1 MTVEAYLRSLVPGL
15 DLPIEVYQ
23 RAARSPKE
31 VGLEPV
37 DLDADIDAI
46 DDADAEAGA
55 DEPTDSGNADK
66 DAGDEPAD
74 VGEPAESGDE
84 PTDGE
89 PESDGEPEPDGDEP
103 TEPVIDAATLFQMR
117 LDYASSTVY
126 YAVLGVFAGGG
137 YTEEHGDVQVRKG
150 GYTITMADRERFKML
165 ADALRRK
172 WGFPT
177 EDDSL
182 DTGGM
187 FDGGYLRRGRPCR
200 RKRVLE

>member
-46 DDADAEAGA
+46 DDTDAEAGA
-55 DEPTDSGNADK
+55 DEPTDGGDTDQ
-66 DAGDEPAD
+66 DAGD
-74 VGEPAESGDE
+74 EPAESGDE

-89 PESDGEPEPDGDEP
+89 SEPDGDSDGGEP

-200 RKRVLE
+200 RKRVL

>member
-15 DLPIEVYQ
+15 DLPTEVYQ

-37 DLDADIDAI
+37 DLEDDIDAY
-46 DDADAEAGA
+46 DNVGGDGEAE
-55 DEPTDSGNADK
+55 
-66 DAGDEPAD
+66 
-74 VGEPAESGDE
+74 
-84 PTDGE
+84 TDGE
-89 PESDGEPEPDGDEP
+89 PEHGGVDADGEADSEPAEADGDADSEP
-103 TEPVIDAATLFQMR
+103 ADADAETDAATLFQMR

-137 YTEEHGDVQVRKG
+137 FTENHGDVQVRKG
-150 GYTITMADRERFKML
+150 GYTITKADRERFKML

-177 EDDSL
+177 EDTD
-182 DTGGM
+182 GGM
-187 FDGGYLRRGRPCR
+187 YDGGYLRRGTRGCGFRYRP
-200 RKRVLE
+200 RVGVNGY

>member
-15 DLPIEVYQ
+15 DLPTEVYQ

-37 DLDADIDAI
+37 DLEDDIDAY
-46 DDADAEAGA
+46 DNVGGDGEAE
-55 DEPTDSGNADK
+55 
-66 DAGDEPAD
+66 
-74 VGEPAESGDE
+74 
-84 PTDGE
+84 TDGE
-89 PESDGEPEPDGDEP
+89 PEQGGVDADCDAESAPADGEAEPE
-103 TEPVIDAATLFQMR
+103 TDAATLFQMR

-137 YTEEHGDVQVRKG
+137 FTENHGDVQVRKG
-150 GYTITMADRERFKML
+150 GYTITKADRERFKML

-177 EDDSL
+177 EDTD
-182 DTGGM
+182 GGM
-187 FDGGYLRRGRPCR
+187 YDGGYLRRGTRCCGFRYRPM
-200 RKRVLE
+200 VGVNGY

>member
-46 DDADAEAGA
+46 DEAGA
-55 DEPTDSGNADK
+55 DEPTDGGNADQ
-66 DAGDEPAD
+66 DAGDEPA
-74 VGEPAESGDE
+74 ESADE

-89 PESDGEPEPDGDEP
+89 PEPDGDSDGDEP